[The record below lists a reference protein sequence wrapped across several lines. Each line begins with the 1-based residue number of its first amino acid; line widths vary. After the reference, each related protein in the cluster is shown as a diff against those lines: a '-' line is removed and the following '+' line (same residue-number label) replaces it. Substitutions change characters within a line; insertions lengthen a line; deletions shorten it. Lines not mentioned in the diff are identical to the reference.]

1 MIKLNELFCISG
13 KVKWIL
19 FVHVLTVDVDEL
31 FVLRYD
37 AILKSEKSYKADEN
51 KFYVNSVDYI

>member
-1 MIKLNELFCISG
+1 M
-13 KVKWIL
+13 

-51 KFYVNSVDYI
+51 KLIIFSCNF